1 MRLYGAVALAFFV
14 TLGAG
19 WVWGRS
25 GRSEL
30 ETGLRAATERAGVAE
45 ARGLVLEGRVNLF
58 QMNFGE
64 AAQKFGQAVT
74 VVERVQT
81 ELRDTRQADRATRLD
96 PALAALR
103 DAQRLTL
110 ALDQS
115 AHNKAA
121 EALKALN

>member
-30 ETGLRAATERAGVAE
+30 ETG
-45 ARGLVLEGRVNLF
+45 
-58 QMNFGE
+58 
-64 AAQKFGQAVT
+64 
-74 VVERVQT
+74 
-81 ELRDTRQADRATRLD
+81 LRDTRQADRATRLD

>member
-1 MRLYGAVALAFFV
+1 MRLYGAVALACV
-14 TLGAG
+14 VALGAG
-19 WVWGRS
+19 WLWGRS
-25 GRSEL
+25 GRSEMQ
-30 ETGLRAATERAGVAE
+30 AALQAASERAGVAE
-45 ARGLVLEGRVNLF
+45 ARGLVLEGRVGLF

-74 VVERVQT
+74 AVERAQT
-81 ELRDTRQADRATRLD
+81 ELRNMRQADRATRLD
-96 PALAALR
+96 PALTALR
-103 DAQRLTL
+103 EAQRLTL

>member
-1 MRLYGAVALAFFV
+1 MRVYGAVALAFFV

-19 WVWGRS
+19 WLWGHS
-25 GRSEL
+25 GRSEMQTAL
-30 ETGLRAATERAGVAE
+30 HAATERAGVAE
-45 ARGLVLEGRVNLF
+45 ARGLVLEGRVSLF

-74 VVERVQT
+74 AVERLQT
-81 ELRDTRQADRATRLD
+81 QLRDARQTDRATRLD
-96 PALAALR
+96 PALTALR
-103 DAQRLTL
+103 EAQRLTL

>member
-1 MRLYGAVALAFFV
+1 
-14 TLGAG
+14 
-19 WVWGRS
+19 
-25 GRSEL
+25 
-30 ETGLRAATERAGVAE
+30 
-45 ARGLVLEGRVNLF
+45 
-58 QMNFGE
+58 MNFGE